1 MIFLFFHQQ
10 QVRLHLALAL
20 DLNASLLLPSKVRIA
35 LHQDVQVLRDLQP
48 SHLGTRGLH
57 AARRVH
63 RVPKQAV
70 PRHATPHHS
79 GANITGV
86 LPTLIWQISPLGM
99 RWRWASRMASFP
111 NAMAALA
118 ASESPMKLRTL
129 TLAFLKLESPLL
141 ALCLLGTWNSIM
153 MDVDSFPSLPSSN
166 AKDSPDVMPSPEA
179 TMKASPI

>member
-1 MIFLFFHQQ
+1 MNEKEG
-10 QVRLHLALAL
+10 R
-20 DLNASLLLPSKVRIA
+20 RE
-35 LHQDVQVLRDLQP
+35 
-48 SHLGTRGLH
+48 RGRQGL
-57 AARRVH
+57 
-63 RVPKQAV
+63 
-70 PRHATPHHS
+70 T
-79 GANITGV
+79 
-86 LPTLIWQISPLGM
+86 
-99 RWRWASRMASFP
+99 FP

-179 TMKASPI
+179 TMKASPIVSTFHK